1 MDYVKNHNT
10 YLPFFILISKSRTLT
25 PVSVLVK
32 LFPSSVSFLRL
43 LCVFFKWLNGHI
55 WQQCATLISLSAASC
70 HSQGPRGRVGPGFR
84 QSLLQFDPI
93 MNLWHKNAPSRTR
106 PSGAST
112 STLRSDIKRGVIFSG
127 GNTWRNLIYIHL
139 HCSRTTRLGKE
150 WALGAVNGVT

>member
-1 MDYVKNHNT
+1 MPARKPPTRTLCGAAAEERGAMDYTRNHNT

-55 WQQCATLISLSAASC
+55 WQQCATLISLPAFLQRRAT
-70 HSQGPRGRVGPGFR
+70 HRDHGGRVGPGFR

-93 MNLWHKNAPSRTR
+93 MNLWHKNAPPRTR

-112 STLRSDIKRGVIFSG
+112 STLRSDIRRGVIFS
-127 GNTWRNLIYIHL
+127 
-139 HCSRTTRLGKE
+139 
-150 WALGAVNGVT
+150 